1 MDVFATAL
9 KGLKIVTVLVM
20 LFLASQALAVLTLFF
35 SGEAATALALVT
47 PQFRPNA
54 LPSSV
59 SILSWETPL
68 ITVALPERSVG
79 SLYRA
84 GALLVIPVRRRGCLA
99 LAGARVA
106 ERGA

>member
-1 MDVFATAL
+1 MHVFATVV

-79 SLYRA
+79 GLYKA

-99 LAGARVA
+99 LTA
-106 ERGA
+106 ER

>member
-1 MDVFATAL
+1 MFATVL

-20 LFLASQALAVLTLFF
+20 LFLASQVLAVLTLFF
-35 SGEAATALALVT
+35 SGEAGTALALVT
-47 PQFRPNA
+47 PQFRPKA

-59 SILSWETPL
+59 SILSWETL
-68 ITVALPERSVG
+68 LVTVALPERSVG

-84 GALLVIPVRRRGCLA
+84 GALLVIPVRRRSCLA

>member
-20 LFLASQALAVLTLFF
+20 LFLASQVLAVLTLFF
-35 SGEAATALALVT
+35 SGEAGTALALVA

-54 LPSSV
+54 LPSSA
-59 SILSWETPL
+59 SILSWQTPL

-79 SLYRA
+79 ELYTA

-99 LAGARVA
+99 LAGARAA

>member
-1 MDVFATAL
+1 MHVFATAL
-9 KGLKIVTVLVM
+9 KGLKIVTVLLM

-35 SGEAATALALVT
+35 SGEAGTALALVT

-79 SLYRA
+79 GLYKA
-84 GALLVIPVRRRGCLA
+84 GALLVVPVRRRGCLA
-99 LAGARVA
+99 LAAARVPK
-106 ERGA
+106 R

>member
-1 MDVFATAL
+1 MLATGL
-9 KGLKIVTVLVM
+9 KGLKIAAVLVM

-35 SGEAATALALVT
+35 SGEAGTALALVT

-68 ITVALPERSVG
+68 VTVALPQRSVG
-79 SLYRA
+79 ELYTA

-99 LAGARVA
+99 LAA
-106 ERGA
+106 ER

>member
-1 MDVFATAL
+1 MFATVL

-35 SGEAATALALVT
+35 SGEAGTALALVT
-47 PQFRPNA
+47 PQFRPTA

-59 SILSWETPL
+59 TILSWETPL
-68 ITVALPERSVG
+68 ITVAIPERSVG
-79 SLYRA
+79 GLYKA

-99 LAGARVA
+99 LAGARAA

>member
-1 MDVFATAL
+1 MHVFATVV

-54 LPSSV
+54 LPSSA

-99 LAGARVA
+99 LATVRGA
-106 ERGA
+106 ER

>member
-1 MDVFATAL
+1 MLATGL
-9 KGLKIVTVLVM
+9 KGLKIAAVLVM

-35 SGEAATALALVT
+35 SGEAGTALALVT

-79 SLYRA
+79 GLYKA
-84 GALLVIPVRRRGCLA
+84 GALLVIPVRRRGCLD
-99 LAGARVA
+99 LAGARA
-106 ERGA
+106 TER